1 MNRITKLAWLTV
13 GATVFVILWGALVRA
28 TGSGAGCG
36 NHWPSCNGEV
46 LPLSGTPET
55 VIELTHRLT
64 SAALGFLVLYLF
76 LQARR
81 QYPSGGLVRRAAGAS
96 LVLVAS
102 EALVG
107 AGLVIYDQTGDADG
121 LSRAFWN
128 SGHLVNTFL
137 LLAAVTLMAWW
148 ASPLPA
154 ESKPAT
160 SRERRLI
167 GLTVG
172 GMLLL
177 GISGAI
183 AALGDT
189 LFPVDSFA
197 EGLERELSTTAHMF
211 ERLRVLHPVIA
222 IGVGLLAIRV
232 ASGLASH
239 RSGWVPRLSGWLTM
253 LVIAQFG
260 LGLINVVLAAPVWMQ
275 LVHLLV
281 ADAVWMCFVVLSA
294 EVLVPA
300 RSRELV

>member
-1 MNRITKLAWLTV
+1 MNRFVKLAWLTV

-36 NHWPSCNGEV
+36 NHWPTCNGEV

-64 SAALGFLVLYLF
+64 SAALGLLVLYLF

-81 QYPSGGLVRRAAGAS
+81 QYPSGGLVPRAAGAS
-96 LVLVAS
+96 LVLVAI

-137 LLAAVTLMAWW
+137 LLAAVTLTAWW
-148 ASPLPA
+148 ASSPPV

-167 GLTVG
+167 GLAVG

-177 GISGAI
+177 GISGAV

-197 EGLERELSTTAHMF
+197 EGLERELSTTAHIF
-211 ERLRVLHPVIA
+211 ERLRVFHPVIA
-222 IGVGLLAIRV
+222 IGVGLLVVRV
-232 ASGLASH
+232 ASQLASH
-239 RSGWVPRLSGWLTM
+239 RSGWVPRLSGWLTV

-275 LVHLLV
+275 LVHLLM
-281 ADAVWMCFVVLSA
+281 ADAVWMCLVVLSA

-300 RSRELV
+300 RSRVLA